1 MRAITDRAQQFE
13 RCRVTLDV
21 ELSEAYRALPLA
33 SRAPERCRIV
43 FQRASEALW
52 QLTAHDEQG
61 TVYCDATSNGNWIEV
76 EGKCWHPGYNEFL
89 CDDEDANSE
98 ADPMREE
105 VREARASELRERLW
119 ALTIARSHLWL
130 EPGFLTD
137 RYAPTWEFSRLS
149 EGETVVGRMRMDYQ
163 PSEFRFSFFELLR
176 WRIARLIRPGVEIEE
191 YYNRKSFP
199 TRQIDVVLNERC
211 GFAPER
217 FHLGDVQETSSLPL
231 NGEVWEDPIPVGD
244 GLFMPRIH
252 KVLQTPSGD
261 EVLKRST
268 LIPEESAFGVN
279 IPLNIR
285 PVDRTLERVD
295 WQSDAGNRPARLQ
308 MSRSH
313 FLKLP

>member
-1 MRAITDRAQQFE
+1 
-13 RCRVTLDV
+13 VTLDV